1 MNRYLHNLRL
11 RRGAFASPLRAVA
24 VLTIAVVVGAVVLNA
39 SDTVAQSPPANPY
52 PVTVTRADGTL
63 NATWPA
69 VDGATSY
76 HITYS
81 SDGGQSWSLGAMG
94 HTENSITISGVNNSD
109 TYMVAARALNS
120 HGSSGWINSVPV
132 GPFVPDPP
140 DTPSSITVTRA
151 DGTLTATWPAVDGA
165 TSYHITY
172 SSDSGTSWSLGA
184 IDHTQNSITIS
195 DVTNSSTYIV
205 AVRARS
211 PGGDSGWINSSP
223 SGPYTPPPTAT
234 LTATNPTS
242 TSVTLTITNWNQN
255 WWYLPAE
262 TSGGGGQTTYSCSG
276 TVFGT
281 QTSVTGLTSDTEYT
295 VSAYSDST
303 CTTVIATS
311 ASFETLESVTGPTV
325 TAGNIEVASATLTRS
340 GFTGN
345 WYYQADAEPHTDCSD
360 AETGDTINLT
370 GLNSATTYTYNT
382 YGDADCTSLIQPA
395 IFTTTGRT
403 PQITET
409 NATDITIPTEQ
420 LSAKRWSYKLRVG
433 AKSAFQS
440 CVDKQDSEMTITG
453 LSADTSVS
461 VEVYRWGGCTP
472 ADLFFGIALRTPKAD
487 LSANIHSISPTI
499 TISNK
504 WNNRKWS
511 YRQES
516 PTPQGSCTNV
526 VAGTNS
532 ATLSNLSQGTE
543 YRFDAYED
551 DSCSTSISGGTV
563 TFTIPEFTGVAGAT
577 TAVLSI
583 DNWDH
588 RWWYRYIGVYDTSDN
603 LVTFSGGPCRGP
615 ITDKGVTVTGLT
627 SGYTLGFMAYAG
639 ERACKDATQP
649 FDESLNGVLGVPAK
663 VKTGAAT
670 LTANALSNGGVRL
683 SISNW
688 TRSQPDWY
696 YRVNVVTPHTAY
708 QLHGPTGC
716 KGPVTGGATQVDIAS
731 ANIPTLV
738 GAQSYVF
745 TVYPSSGC
753 NYSTVAAYAN
763 LSATLANPTL
773 TVTNIQ
779 DNSATLNITNYPGTW
794 YYKSNV
800 LPHSTCQSAVSTAIH
815 NLTNLPAGKTYLYKA
830 YSDSA
835 CKTVIDDTGYFTTPS
850 LTVYDITKNSAS
862 LTFTHHTGNW
872 YVKQTTPSGGSCSS
886 AISDT
891 DHDLSSLSSGTTHTF
906 KAYSDSGC
914 TTVRAT
920 VSFTTLGTLSYSN
933 VTATSATVTMSGQ
946 SGNWW
951 LKRTTPG
958 DSTCTAKT
966 TSSENLHNLNPDTS
980 FTFKAY
986 SDSAC
991 SDELADSTTFKTAK
1005 PSLAV
1010 SDQNL
1015 SSATF
1020 TLSGWD
1026 TAPAKD
1032 GSWYYKYTS
1041 PSGGTCSS
1049 APSTTFTL
1057 NTLYVNT
1064 DYAFKAYSD
1073 SKCTNEIASA
1083 RSFLADI
1090 ADDNMSPTDI
1100 GQMAQPMFV
1109 GWFIWTLQYGGIKAF
1124 DLATGKRDTS
1134 KEIEFTV
1141 QSENRRPFGVW
1152 GDASTLYVSDS
1163 EDDKIYAYNRA
1174 TKARDTSKDF
1184 TYPTDIDNPY
1194 GIWSDG
1200 TTMWVSDG
1208 TDQRFYAYRLSDWT
1222 RDAAKDYDTLAAAGN
1237 AGSEGMWSDGTTMWA
1252 SDFTDGKIYAY
1263 NMSDKSRDSSKDYE
1277 LDAANSEPSG
1287 IWSDGNKMYVADVY
1301 DDIIYVYG
1309 GVHLALT
1316 ASDITTSTAT
1326 LTVDKSGVVWFYK
1339 SNKSPD
1345 NTCSSMQT
1353 RTTVDLAN
1361 LTAGTSY
1368 TYTAYSDS
1376 ACSND
1381 LGSVTFATRPTPG
1394 NRYPAEDFNTIQGAG
1409 ISQPEG
1415 IWSDGTTMWVM
1426 PWQGTKIHAFDMATK
1441 ARDSSKDITIK
1452 SGLNHALGITSDG
1465 TTMWLSNYITT
1476 DKLFAHNISSKSYDS
1491 TKDITLH
1498 ADNNWAT
1505 YLTSDGTTIWV
1516 LDHTDKK
1523 IYAYAAST
1531 RTRDTSKELTLHAD
1545 NANATGLWT
1554 DGTTMWVADSEDDKI
1569 YAYNRSDGSR
1579 DPSKDYNDLSA
1590 SSLPNSEKIE
1600 SPKGIWSDGDTL
1612 WVSNARANRQ
1622 KIFAFGS
1629 ITETVELSASD
1640 ITRNAATLLIDDSVG
1655 NWYYKAD
1662 KAPHNTCSSVVN
1674 EPSISLTGLTS
1685 GQSYTYTAYSDN
1697 GCTNELGTVSFDTK
1711 PTPGA
1716 RYPAK
1721 DITLERNGVA
1731 GLWSDGTT
1739 IWAQW
1744 YIWSLQQGGIEA
1756 YELETGAR
1764 DSSKDVNMHTS
1775 NLKGFGLT
1783 ANASTFWVA
1792 VQQSSKVFAYD
1803 RSTYSRD
1810 TSKEFDLHADNGNP
1824 WGIWTDGTTMWVI
1837 DNEDDKIY
1845 AYRMSDWTRDAS
1857 KDFDTLVAA
1866 GNDAPEAMWSDG
1878 TTMWVSDYD
1887 GAKIYAYKMSDKSRD
1902 SSKDYVTE
1910 TERENTATRIIGIWS
1925 DGTVMYVGF
1934 PQEGKIYAY
1943 AVHAP

>member
-1 MNRYLHNLRL
+1 MNRHLHNPRFG
-11 RRGAFASPLRAVA
+11 RHAFAFSLRAVT
-24 VLTIAVVVGAVVLNA
+24 VLTIAILIAVVVFNV
-39 SDTVAQSPPANPY
+39 SDTVAQSPPADPY
-52 PVTVTRADGTL
+52 PVTVTRANSTIT
-63 NATWPA
+63 ATWPA

-81 SDGGQSWSLGAMG
+81 SDGGTSWSLGAMG
-94 HTENSITISGVNNSD
+94 HTENSITISDVDNND
-109 TYMVAARALNS
+109 TYMVAVRALNS
-120 HGSSGWINSVPV
+120 HGSSGWINSVLA

-140 DTPSSITVTRA
+140 DAPSSITITRA
-151 DGTLTATWPAVDGA
+151 DGTITATWPAVDGA

-172 SSDSGTSWSLGA
+172 SSDGGTSWSLGA
-184 IDHTQNSITIS
+184 FEHTDNSITIS

-205 AVRARS
+205 AVRALS
-211 PGGDSGWINSSP
+211 SGGNSGWTNSSP
-223 SGPYTPPPTAT
+223 SGAYTPPPPSA
-234 LTATNPTS
+234 LTAANPTA
-242 TSVTLTITNWNQN
+242 TSVTLTITNWNQS
-255 WWYLPAE
+255 WWYKPAE
-262 TSGGGGQTTYSCSG
+262 TSGGGTYSCSA

-281 QTSVTGLTSDTEYT
+281 ETSVTGLTADTEYT

-311 ASFETLESVTGPTV
+311 ASFETLESATGPTV

-340 GFTGN
+340 GFTGD
-345 WYYQADAEPHTDCSD
+345 WYYQADKEPHTGCSD

-440 CVDKQDSEMTITG
+440 CVDKQDSETTITG

-461 VEVYRWGGCTP
+461 VEFYRWGGCTP

-487 LSANIHSISPTI
+487 LSVNTHSISPTI

-532 ATLSNLSQGTE
+532 ATLSNLSTGTE

-551 DSCSTSISGGTV
+551 DSCATSISGGTV

-583 DNWDH
+583 NNWDN

-627 SGYTLGFMAYAG
+627 SGYTLGFMAYSN

-663 VKTGAAT
+663 VKTGTAT
-670 LTANALSNGGVRL
+670 LTANALSSGGVRL

-716 KGPVTGGATQVDIAS
+716 KGPVTGGATQVDIPS
-731 ANIPTLV
+731 ADIPALV

-753 NYSTVAAYAN
+753 NYSTVAAYAG
-763 LSATLANPTL
+763 LSAALPANPTL

-779 DNSATLNITNYPGTW
+779 DTNATLNITNYPGTW
-794 YYKSNV
+794 YYKANV
-800 LPHSTCQSAVSTAIH
+800 LPHSSCQNAVSSATH

-830 YSDSA
+830 FSDSA

-850 LTVYDITKNSAS
+850 LTVDDITKNSAT
-862 LTFTHHTGNW
+862 LTLTHHTGNW

-886 AISDT
+886 AISDS
-891 DHDLSSLSSGTTHTF
+891 DYDLSSLSSGTTHTF

-920 VSFTTLGTLSYSN
+920 VSFTTLGTLSSSN

-966 TSSENLHNLNPDTS
+966 TNSENLHNLNPDTS

-986 SDSAC
+986 SDSGC
-991 SDELADSTTFKTAK
+991 SDELAESTTFKTAK
-1005 PSLAV
+1005 PLLVV

-1049 APSTTFTL
+1049 APGTTFTL
-1057 NTLYVNT
+1057 DTLWVNT

-1090 ADDNMSPTDI
+1090 AENNLSPTDI
-1100 GQMAQPMFV
+1100 WSDGTTLFV
-1109 GWFIWTLQYGGIKAF
+1109 GWYVWSLEYGGIKAF
-1124 DLATGKRDTS
+1124 DLGTGKRDTS
-1134 KEIEFTV
+1134 KEIEFTI

-1200 TTMWVSDG
+1200 ITMWVSDG
-1208 TDQRFYAYRLSDWT
+1208 TDEKFYAYRLSDWT
-1222 RDAAKDYDTLAAAGN
+1222 RDTAKDYDTLAAAGN

-1263 NMSDKSRDSSKDYE
+1263 NMSDKSHDSSKDYE
-1277 LDAANSEPSG
+1277 LDTENTRPSG
-1287 IWSDGNKMYVADVY
+1287 IWSDGTRMYVADVY

-1316 ASDITTSTAT
+1316 ASDITSSTAT

-1339 SNKSPD
+1339 ANKSPD

-1353 RTTVDLAN
+1353 GTTVDLAN
-1361 LTAGTSY
+1361 LTAGESY

-1381 LGSVTFATRPTPG
+1381 LGSVTFATRPTSG
-1394 NRYPAEDFNTIQGAG
+1394 GRYPAEDFNTINVAG
-1409 ISQPEG
+1409 IAQPEG

-1426 PWQGTKIHAFDMATK
+1426 PWTGTKIHAFNMATK

-1452 SGLNHALGITSDG
+1452 TGLTNAQGITSDG
-1465 TTMWLSNYITT
+1465 TTMWLSDYLTT
-1476 DKLFAHNISSKSYDS
+1476 DTLFAHNISSKSYDS

-1505 YLTSDGTTIWV
+1505 HLTSDGTTIWV
-1516 LDHTDKK
+1516 MDNADKK
-1523 IYAYAAST
+1523 IYAYTAST

-1545 NANATGLWT
+1545 NSEPTGFWT
-1554 DGTTMWVADSEDDKI
+1554 DGTTMWVADDIDDKI
-1569 YAYNRSDGSR
+1569 YAYKRSDGSR
-1579 DPSKDYNDLSA
+1579 DPSKDYNDLDV
-1590 SSLPNSEKIE
+1590 SSLPDSEKIE
-1600 SPKGIWSDGDTL
+1600 SPKGIWSDGKTM

-1622 KIFAFGS
+1622 KLFAFGL
-1629 ITETVELSASD
+1629 ITEGIELSASD
-1640 ITRNAATLLIDDSVG
+1640 ITRNAATLSIDDSVG

-1662 KAPHNTCSSVVN
+1662 ELPHNTCSSVVN

-1711 PTPGA
+1711 PSPGA

-1721 DITLERNGVA
+1721 DIALATTGTA
-1731 GLWSDGTT
+1731 GIWSDGTT
-1739 IWAQW
+1739 LWAQW
-1744 YIWSLQQGGIEA
+1744 YIWSLVQGGVQA
-1756 YELETGAR
+1756 YDLATGAR
-1764 DSSKDVNMHTS
+1764 DSSKDVNMHA
-1775 NLKGFGLT
+1775 NGLKGFGLT

-1792 VQQSSKVFAYD
+1792 VHQSTKVFAYD

-1810 TSKEFDLHADNGNP
+1810 TSKEFDLHADNDSP

-1837 DNEDDKIY
+1837 DSTDDKIY
-1845 AYRMSDWTRDAS
+1845 AYQVSDWTRDAS
-1857 KDFDTLVAA
+1857 KDFDTLDAA
-1866 GNDAPEAMWSDG
+1866 GNNIAEAMWSDG
-1878 TTMWVSDYD
+1878 TTMWVSDYED
-1887 GAKIYAYKMSDKSRD
+1887 AKVYAYKMSDKSRD
-1902 SSKDYVTE
+1902 PSKDYSTVSDLPDTGTRVT
-1910 TERENTATRIIGIWS
+1910 GIWS
-1925 DGTVMYVGF
+1925 DGTVMYVAF
-1934 PQEGKIYAY
+1934 SQEGKIYAY